1 MTNIKMTREQF
12 KRIQYFRDNLGKEN
26 TLDYW
31 IDVLIKSGFGISQ
44 FLNTLSIEEFATA
57 WIAPEKVEIIESEIT
72 WQEAIQHVLDGGE
85 VKSFDVPKFEDR
97 VLSLEN
103 FDNLFL
109 GARVRAGKWR
119 KVVSE

>member
-1 MTNIKMTREQF
+1 MTNVKITREQF
-12 KRIQYFRDNLGKEN
+12 ERIQYFRDKAERKQ
-26 TLDYW
+26 TLDEW
-31 IDVLIKSGFGISQ
+31 IDVLIESDFGISQ

-119 KVVSE
+119 KVVSK